1 MLSLYKKRPEVKAPV
16 SVGGNA
22 MTGMIANPEAYF
34 RRMLPARSALL
45 HTLEEEARREEIPI
59 VGPVVGELLY
69 VLARATGATR
79 ILELGTA
86 TGYSAIFLA
95 EACAASGGKLT
106 AMEVDETL
114 ARRATA
120 NLASAGLSQWAE
132 VKCVNALDEMAQ
144 TTEPFDFIFMDIEK
158 EDYLT
163 MLPHCARVL
172 RTGGFL
178 LADNVGFADAD
189 AFNRAIVKDPA
200 WRTVSLFAFLPE
212 HSPEKDGLC
221 LAVRV

>member
-1 MLSLYKKRPEVKAPV
+1 MKPLAPNGENTM
-16 SVGGNA
+16 SE
-22 MTGMIANPEAYF
+22 MIVEPEAYF
-34 RRMLPARSALL
+34 RGMLPKRSDLL
-45 HTLEEEARREEIPI
+45 HALEEEAHREEIPI

-69 VLARATGATR
+69 VLARATGAAR
-79 ILELGTA
+79 ILELGAA

-106 AMEVDETL
+106 AMEVDETM
-114 ARRATA
+114 ARRAAA

-132 VKCVNALDEMAQ
+132 VKCVDALAEIARTD
-144 TTEPFDFIFMDIEK
+144 EPFDFIFMDIEK
-158 EDYLT
+158 EDYLR
-163 MLPHCARVL
+163 MLPHCTRVM

-189 AFNRAIVKDPA
+189 AFNRAIVRDPA
-200 WRTVSLFAFLPE
+200 WRTVSLYAFLPE

>member
-1 MLSLYKKRPEVKAPV
+1 MSE
-16 SVGGNA
+16 
-22 MTGMIANPEAYF
+22 MIANPEAYF
-34 RRMLPARSALL
+34 RRMLPGRSALL
-45 HTLEEEARREEIPI
+45 HALEEEARREEIPI

-69 VLARATGATR
+69 VLARAMGAAR

-95 EACAASGGKLT
+95 EACSATGGRLT
-106 AMEVDETL
+106 AMEMDEAM
-114 ARRATA
+114 ARRAAA

-132 VKCVNALDEMAQ
+132 VKCVDALEELAQ
-144 TTEPFDFIFMDIEK
+144 TAEPFDFIFMDIEK

-189 AFNRAIVKDPA
+189 AFNRDIVKDPA

>member
-1 MLSLYKKRPEVKAPV
+1 MKMEKSIDRPE
-16 SVGGNA
+16 
-22 MTGMIANPEAYF
+22 EYF
-34 RRMLPARSALL
+34 RKLIYPRDKLL
-45 HTLEEEARREEIPI
+45 LELEEEAEREDIPI
-59 VGPVVGELLY
+59 IGPLVGELLY
-69 VLARATGATR
+69 ILAKVTRAEQ

-95 EACAASGGKLT
+95 EACAATGGHLT
-106 AMEVDETL
+106 AMEVDETM

-132 VKCVNALDEMAQ
+132 VKCVNALEEIAR
-144 TTEPFDFIFMDIEK
+144 TVEPFDFIFMDIEK

-163 MLPHCARVL
+163 MLPHCTRVM

-189 AFNRAIVKDPA
+189 AFNRAIFKDPA
-200 WRTVSLFAFLPE
+200 WRTVSLYAFLPE
-212 HSPEKDGLC
+212 HSPEQDGLC

>member
-1 MLSLYKKRPEVKAPV
+1 
-16 SVGGNA
+16 
-22 MTGMIANPEAYF
+22 
-34 RRMLPARSALL
+34 MLPARSALL

-69 VLARATGATR
+69 VLARATGAAR

-86 TGYSAIFLA
+86 TGYSTIFLA

-106 AMEVDETL
+106 AMELDETL
-114 ARRATA
+114 ARRAAA

>member
-1 MLSLYKKRPEVKAPV
+1 MSE
-16 SVGGNA
+16 
-22 MTGMIANPEAYF
+22 MIANPEAYF
-34 RRMLPARSALL
+34 RQMLPARSALL
-45 HTLEEEARREEIPI
+45 HALEEEARREEIPI

-69 VLARATGATR
+69 VLARATGAAR

-95 EACAASGGKLT
+95 EACAATGGHLT
-106 AMEVDETL
+106 AMEVDETMS
-114 ARRATA
+114 RRAAA
-120 NLASAGLSQWAE
+120 NLASAGLSQWVE
-132 VKCVNALDEMAQ
+132 VKCVNAKEEMAR
-144 TTEPFDFIFMDIEK
+144 TTQPFDFIFMDIEK

-163 MLPHCARVL
+163 MLPHCTRLL

-189 AFNRAIVKDPA
+189 SFNRAIIKDPS
-200 WRTVSLFAFLPE
+200 WRSVSLYAFLPE
-212 HSPEKDGLC
+212 HSPERDGLC

>member
-1 MLSLYKKRPEVKAPV
+1 MKPLAPNGENTM
-16 SVGGNA
+16 SE
-22 MTGMIANPEAYF
+22 MMANPEAYF
-34 RRMLPARSALL
+34 RGMLPARSALL
-45 HTLEEEARREEIPI
+45 RTLENEARREEIPI

-69 VLARATGATR
+69 VLARATGAGR

-86 TGYSAIFLA
+86 SGYSAIFLA

-106 AMEVDETL
+106 AMELDETL
-114 ARRATA
+114 ARRAAA

-132 VKCVNALDEMAQ
+132 VKCVNALDEMAG
-144 TTEPFDFIFMDIEK
+144 TTETFDFIFMDIEK

-163 MLPHCARVL
+163 MLPHCTRVL
-172 RTGGFL
+172 RIGGFL
-178 LADNVGFADAD
+178 MADNVGFADAD
-189 AFNRAIVKDPA
+189 SFNRAIVKDPA
-200 WRTVSLFAFLPE
+200 WRTVSLYAFLPE

>member
-1 MLSLYKKRPEVKAPV
+1 M
-16 SVGGNA
+16 
-22 MTGMIANPEAYF
+22 
-34 RRMLPARSALL
+34 
-45 HTLEEEARREEIPI
+45 
-59 VGPVVGELLY
+59 EL
-69 VLARATGATR
+69 
-79 ILELGTA
+79 
-86 TGYSAIFLA
+86 
-95 EACAASGGKLT
+95 
-106 AMEVDETL
+106 DETL

>member
-1 MLSLYKKRPEVKAPV
+1 MSEMMAK
-16 SVGGNA
+16 
-22 MTGMIANPEAYF
+22 PEAYF
-34 RRMLPARSALL
+34 RRMLPKRSALL
-45 HTLEEEARREEIPI
+45 HALEEEARREEIPI

-69 VLARATGATR
+69 VLARATGAAR

-95 EACAASGGKLT
+95 EACAATGGHLT
-106 AMEVDETL
+106 AMEVDETM
-114 ARRATA
+114 ARRAAA
-120 NLASAGLSQWAE
+120 NLASAGLTQWAE
-132 VKCVNALDEMAQ
+132 VKCVNALEEMARIV
-144 TTEPFDFIFMDIEK
+144 EPLDFIFMDIEK